1 MKTKRALSGLAL
13 AAGLAVI
20 LPGSQRD
27 SPAAADARP
36 SFDRSIITRG
46 AQLAAIGNCG
56 ECHTQPG
63 GKAYAGGRAISTP
76 FGTIYSTNITP
87 DAETGIGAWT
97 QGDFLRAMRDGIDRA
112 GRNLY
117 PAFPYDHFTRVT
129 DDDVSAIY
137 AFMMSR
143 DAVHAAAPPNRLM
156 FPMNLRP
163 MVSAWKALFFE
174 RGVYRADPAQGA
186 QWNRGAYLVE
196 GLGHCGACHTPRNGL
211 GAERKN
217 ENLAGGEAEDW
228 HATALDASSPA
239 PSPWTA
245 EQMFTYLRQGW
256 DERHGT
262 AAGPMKPVTH
272 DLSDVAEED
281 VRAMA
286 VYLMWTMKEPRP
298 RSTERASAAGTAPPG
313 EGSVIFEGACA
324 SCHGEPSAS
333 APSMRTVPLSLTTSL
348 NAPDPRNAIHIV
360 LEGIW
365 PDSGEKG
372 ALMPGFEGALSVDQL
387 KTLLAYLRTHFTSL
401 PPWPDVAPR
410 LREIIEHK
418 DAQ

>member
-1 MKTKRALSGLAL
+1 MKAKRALLE
-13 AAGLAVI
+13 LAVAAAMTVI
-20 LPGSQRD
+20 LADFHRD
-27 SPAAADARP
+27 SSAAADVRP
-36 SFDRSIITRG
+36 SFDRATIARG
-46 AQLAAIGNCG
+46 AQLAAIGNCAV
-56 ECHTQPG
+56 CHTQPG
-63 GKAYAGGRAISTP
+63 GKAYAGGRPMDTP

-97 QGDFLRAMRDGIDRA
+97 QGDFLRAMHDGIDRA
-112 GRNLY
+112 GRDLY

-129 DDDVSAIY
+129 DDDVTAIY
-137 AFMMSR
+137 AFMISR
-143 DAVHAAAPPNRLM
+143 DAVHAKAPPNRLM

-163 MVSAWKALFFE
+163 IVSAWKALFFE
-174 RGVYRADPAQGA
+174 RGVYRPDPGQSA

-196 GLGHCGACHTPRNGL
+196 GLGHCGACHTPRNVW
-211 GAERKN
+211 GAEKKN
-217 ENLAGGEAEDW
+217 EHLAGGEAERW

-239 PSPWTA
+239 PSLWTA
-245 EQMFTYLRQGW
+245 GQMFAYLRQGW

-272 DLSDVAEED
+272 DLSEVPEED
-281 VRAMA
+281 VRAIA
-286 VYLMWTMKEPRP
+286 AYLMWTMKEPRP
-298 RSTERASAAGTAPPG
+298 RSPERASAADTAPPG

-324 SCHGEPSAS
+324 SCHGAPSAS
-333 APSMRTVPLSLTTSL
+333 APSMRTVPLALTTSL

-387 KTLLAYLRTHFTSL
+387 ETLLAYLRTRFTNQ
-401 PPWPDVAPR
+401 PPWPDIAPR
-410 LREIIEHK
+410 LREIIQHK

>member
-186 QWNRGAYLVE
+186 RMESRRLPRRRTGTLRRVSHPSQRFGCRKEEREPGRRRSRRLACDSPRCVVPRALAVDGGADVHVSASR
-196 GLGHCGACHTPRNGL
+196 LGRAPRHGGRPDEACHPRPFRCG
-211 GAERKN
+211 R
-217 ENLAGGEAEDW
+217 GGRA
-228 HATALDASSPA
+228 
-239 PSPWTA
+239 
-245 EQMFTYLRQGW
+245 
-256 DERHGT
+256 RHGCLSDVDHEGT
-262 AAGPMKPVTH
+262 AASF
-272 DLSDVAEED
+272 D
-281 VRAMA
+281 
-286 VYLMWTMKEPRP
+286 
-298 RSTERASAAGTAPPG
+298 
-313 EGSVIFEGACA
+313 
-324 SCHGEPSAS
+324 
-333 APSMRTVPLSLTTSL
+333 
-348 NAPDPRNAIHIV
+348 
-360 LEGIW
+360 
-365 PDSGEKG
+365 
-372 ALMPGFEGALSVDQL
+372 
-387 KTLLAYLRTHFTSL
+387 
-401 PPWPDVAPR
+401 
-410 LREIIEHK
+410 
-418 DAQ
+418 